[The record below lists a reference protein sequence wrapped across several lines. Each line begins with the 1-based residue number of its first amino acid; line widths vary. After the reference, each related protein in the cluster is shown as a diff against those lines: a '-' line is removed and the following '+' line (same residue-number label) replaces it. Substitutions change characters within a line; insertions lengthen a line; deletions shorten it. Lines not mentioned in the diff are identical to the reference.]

1 MKKGIALGA
10 CAVLCAVS
18 LMYCGGGSRQSARQQ
33 STPVNNEM
41 VGEAEGIAMIF
52 DGDKALARDRAIDD
66 AMNKLVKMKLGT
78 TVEGRSLVQDFALV
92 ESIVEAKSTGMVR
105 NWSVV
110 KERAET
116 DAYFVTIKGEV
127 YPAAVNETIEAT
139 LKNYGRP
146 KFMILV
152 KESFDGQNKNPGET
166 VTEHAM
172 MDIMGNAGFEFVD
185 SAMTAELLRKERARM
200 GKALDGKIGE
210 DVQELLLDDLGAEV
224 IIVGTARTTDQTG
237 ALAGYSKNMKSKQ
250 ANIMLKA
257 IDVYTGRVLA
267 SKVHNAPGVH
277 IDPDTASKNAI
288 VNCLGSKHMLGK
300 NDDEGKFVSGDF
312 MNQITRQF
320 LKSATGRMIMMTV
333 SGLNFND
340 MTKFRDAI
348 QGRVRG
354 VSKVYPRGQ
363 IGTAAKIE
371 VEFAGKTHDLAQELM
386 AKADKF
392 GFSIEIKEQKP
403 NKLVVHARKN

>member
-1 MKKGIALGA
+1 MKKRIALGA
-10 CAVLCAVS
+10 CAVLCAIS

-33 STPVNNEM
+33 STPVNSEM

-66 AMNKLVKMKLGT
+66 AMNKLVKSKLGT

-92 ESIVEAKSTGMVR
+92 ESIVEAKSTGMVK
-105 NWSVV
+105 NWSVI

-152 KESFDGQNKNPGET
+152 KESFDGLNKNPGET

-185 SAMTAELLRKERARM
+185 SAMTAELLRKERTRM

-277 IDPDTASKNAI
+277 IDADTASKNAI
-288 VNCLGSKHMLGK
+288 MNCLGSKNMLGK

-340 MTKFRDAI
+340 MTKFRDAL

-363 IGTAAKIE
+363 IGTASKIE

-392 GFSIEIKEQKP
+392 GFSIEVKEQKP
-403 NKLVVHARKN
+403 NKLVIHARKN

>member
-1 MKKGIALGA
+1 MKKSVALLA
-10 CAVLCAVS
+10 CAALCTAT
-18 LMYCGGGSRQSARQQ
+18 LLYCGGGSRSSARQQ

-66 AMNKLVKMKLGT
+66 AMNKLVKSKLGT

-105 NWSVV
+105 NWKVV
-110 KERAET
+110 KERAEV

-185 SAMTAELLRKERARM
+185 SAMTAELLKKERNRM
-200 GKALDGKIGE
+200 AKALDGKIGE

-224 IIVGTARTTDQTG
+224 IIVGTTRTTDQTG

-250 ANIMLKA
+250 ANITLKA

-267 SKVHNAPGVH
+267 AKVHNAPGVH
-277 IDPDTASKNAI
+277 IDADTASKNAI
-288 VNCLGSKHMLGK
+288 VNCLGSKNMLGK
-300 NDDEGKFVSGDF
+300 KDEDEKFVSGDF

-320 LKSATGRMIMMTV
+320 LKSATGRMIMMTI

-392 GFSIEIKEQKP
+392 GFTIEIKEQKP

>member
-1 MKKGIALGA
+1 MKRLIAMFT
-10 CAVLCAVS
+10 CIVLVGVAFIS
-18 LMYCGGGSRQSARQQ
+18 CGGGGRQTTRQQ
-33 STPVNNEM
+33 PTPVNNEM
-41 VGEAEGIAMIF
+41 VGEAEGMAMIF

-92 ESIVEAKSTGMVR
+92 ESIIEASSTGMVR
-105 NWSVV
+105 NWSVI
-110 KERAET
+110 KERAES
-116 DAYFVTIKGEV
+116 DAYFVTIRGEV

-139 LKNYGRP
+139 LRNYGRP
-146 KFMILV
+146 KFMILI
-152 KESFDGQNKNPGET
+152 KESFDGVIKDPGET
-166 VTEHAM
+166 VSEHAM

-185 SAMTAELLRKERARM
+185 SNMTAELIKKERARM
-200 GKALDGKIGE
+200 GKAIEGKIGE

-224 IIVGTARTTDQTG
+224 VIIGTAKTSDQTAVISG
-237 ALAGYSKNMKSKQ
+237 IAKNMKSKQ

-267 SKVHNAPGVH
+267 SKVHNAAGAH
-277 IDPDTASKNAI
+277 IDAETASKNAI
-288 VNCLGSKHMLGK
+288 VNCLSSRQMLGK

-320 LKSATGRMIMMTV
+320 LKSATNRLIMMTV

-340 MTKFRDAI
+340 MTKFRDAL

-363 IGTAAKIE
+363 VGAAAKIE
-371 VEFAGKTHDLAQELM
+371 VEFAGKTHDLAQELV

-392 GFSIEIKEQKP
+392 GFTIEIKEQKP
-403 NKLVVHARKN
+403 NKLVIHARKN

>member
-1 MKKGIALGA
+1 MKKGIALVA

-33 STPVNNEM
+33 STPVNSEM

-66 AMNKLVKMKLGT
+66 AMNKLVKSKLGT

-92 ESIVEAKSTGMVR
+92 ESIVEAKSTGMVK

-152 KESFDGQNKNPGET
+152 KESFDGLNKNPGET

-277 IDPDTASKNAI
+277 IDADTASKNAI
-288 VNCLGSKHMLGK
+288 VNCLSSKNMLGK

-354 VSKVYPRGQ
+354 VAKVYPRGQ